1 MRVMILVT
9 HLLGSGHLARALALA
24 EGVAAAGGT
33 ALVASGGRP
42 APQLTARISG
52 RVAGR
57 GAAIELV
64 QLPPVASDGLR
75 FNRLL
80 DAGGAP
86 ADAALM
92 AARRDQLAAAL
103 ARFQPTALVTE
114 LFPFGRRVLAEEFL
128 AVLAAAA
135 ALTPRPAVLAS
146 VRDILAPPSSEA
158 KRLQAEDRLRQFY
171 DAVLV
176 HGDPA
181 IAPLQASWPLSEAL
195 APMLRYTGFVA
206 AEGGALADAPGADG
220 EEEILVSAGGGSV
233 GQPLFEAAADAAA
246 AGAGGGRRWRL
257 LVGGA
262 DAPARIAALRARL
275 AQGAPAVVEGV
286 RPDFRALLSRA
297 ALSVGQAGYNTLLD
311 VIHAKVRAVL
321 VPFEDGGETEQA
333 LRAAG
338 FAARYGYP
346 LVRAADLSAA
356 RLAAAVD
363 AALAG
368 PPPDAPPP
376 RSDGAREAA
385 RLIAEITATSGA
397 AR

>member
-1 MRVMILVT
+1 MILVT

-24 EGVAAAGGT
+24 DGVAAAGGT

-42 APQLTARISG
+42 APQLAA

-57 GAAIELV
+57 GGAIELL
-64 QLPPVASDGLR
+64 QLPPVASDGIQ

-86 ADAALM
+86 ANAALM

-114 LFPFGRRVLAEEFL
+114 LFPFGRRVLADEFL
-128 AVLAAAA
+128 GVLAAAA
-135 ALTPRPAVLAS
+135 AMTPRPAILAS

-158 KRLQAEDRLRQFY
+158 KRLQAEDRLRRFY

-181 IAPLQASWPLSEAL
+181 IAELRASWPLSDAM

-206 AEGGALADAPGADG
+206 PAGGDLADAPGAEGAD
-220 EEEILVSAGGGSV
+220 EILVSAGGGSV

-262 DAPARIAALRARL
+262 DAEARIAALRRRL
-275 AQGAPAVVEGV
+275 PAGAPAVVEGV

-297 ALSVGQAGYNTLLD
+297 ALSVGQAGYNTVLD
-311 VIHAKVRAVL
+311 VIHARVRAVL

-333 LRAAG
+333 MRAASV
-338 FAARYGYP
+338 AARYGHQLMP
-346 LVRAADLSAA
+346 AADLSAA
-356 RLAAAVD
+356 RLAQASD

-368 PPPDAPPP
+368 PAPTAPPP
-376 RSDGAREAA
+376 RCDGAREAA
-385 RLIAEITATSGA
+385 RLIAEISGTAGA